1 MRLAGIAVAIALIA
15 SFSTQSARGED
26 DWDAQG
32 RLREATPDMRI
43 AANMEINVIE
53 QICGS
58 QNQAQAKKKVESL
71 LAMRVGALERAG
83 GLSKMQAEKL
93 RVAGDED
100 AQRFFRELDDL
111 QRVCRELNWNDRK
124 FQEEVYPKM
133 SELQL
138 RFNGGLFADGSLFQ
152 KVLRGLARD
161 EPAAPYMKE
170 ELDRRQSRFHA
181 MIEVTIVRFENGVSL
196 TESQRQ
202 MFLKVLFDELKPPQH
217 LGRQT
222 EYAVFYQM
230 SKIDE
235 AKIRPIFDDAQWRA
249 LSMWLR
255 NAKAMERQLKKQGF
269 VP

>member
-1 MRLAGIAVAIALIA
+1 MRLACIAVALALIT
-15 SFSTQSARGED
+15 SFSLQPARGED

-32 RLREATPDMRI
+32 RPREVTPDMQR
-43 AANMEINVIE
+43 AANMEINVIQ
-53 QICGS
+53 QICGGLD
-58 QNQAQAKKKVESL
+58 QAQAKKKVESQ

-83 GLSKMQAEKL
+83 GLSKKQAEIL
-93 RVAGDED
+93 RVAGNED
-100 AQRFFRELDDL
+100 AQRFLRELDDFR
-111 QRVCRELNWNDRK
+111 QKYRGLNWNDRK

-133 SELQL
+133 LELQS

-181 MIEVTIVRFENGVSL
+181 MIEMTVVRFENGVSM

-202 MFLKVLFDELKPPQH
+202 KFLKLLFDELKPPH
-217 LGRQT
+217 NFGRRT
-222 EYAVFYQM
+222 EYVVFYQM

-235 AKIRPIFDDAQWRA
+235 AKIRPIFDDAQWRT

-255 NAKAMERQLKKQGF
+255 NAKEMERQLKKQGF